1 MKTNISNFQRVIIV
15 LFIMLSFNV
24 IAALAASAA
33 RNRLDYEPL
42 ALVLVSMAVIVAAD
56 LIFLYLLLGRK
67 RKIPSGVAAG
77 SFEALV
83 QKYYNGDNWEEAFK
97 RAYDEWHRR

>member
-1 MKTNISNFQRVIIV
+1 MKRTITNAQRVIII

-33 RNRLDYEPL
+33 RNHLDYEPL
-42 ALVLVSMAVIVAAD
+42 ALALVAIAVIVAAD
-56 LIFLYLLLGRK
+56 LIFLYLLLARK
-67 RKIPSGVAAG
+67 RKIPLGVAAG

-97 RAYDEWHRR
+97 RAYEEWHRR